1 MNFHLKI
8 SNPSLWYGK
17 AKVFTPFMIIQ
28 PMASHTFLRCT
39 QCEIFLYKSLE
50 TLETLPLNVMLR

>member
-1 MNFHLKI
+1 
-8 SNPSLWYGK
+8 
-17 AKVFTPFMIIQ
+17 VFTPFMIIQ

-50 TLETLPLNVMLR
+50 TLETLLLNVMLR